1 MSLSKEEF
9 EKIFDFISRIGGK
22 GSSVQ
27 SIYEQLRGINSLGTH
42 PTMPPVR
49 EQFGLTF
56 FTRPR
61 LNLTDGNLRA
71 FRPFFSMIGGNDGI
85 SIPRA
90 VRAMLDP
97 VNVWNGE
104 RRGSPLTNHEQA
116 FIPWLSN
123 GLVSQSG
130 WPEISP
136 GTFSSSEGNHHE
148 AWSMID
154 DTIKNYRVW
163 DLNTA
168 LRNGAGNVIIMLL
181 FTWVCYGSLVYEGDM
196 VPYPD
201 AIMQHRIDYHTR
213 IYRFALDANKK
224 RITSWWSTIAYPYVA
239 PTATGAN
246 MSIDNPFNTESQQV
260 SVNWKCHG
268 CDTFDPIVFT
278 EFNNIVAYFN
288 PNMHPAIRDKMMVQ
302 INEDTWNLFTYDTFF
317 WIDPE
322 EQILERWVSKEV
334 YDSRMGDTRVAWN
347 TRVPKGSLLPVGYGG
362 KLDSQTTQMIAQS
375 LNTPVTGNV

>member
-1 MSLSKEEF
+1 MSLSREEY

-22 GSSVQ
+22 GSSVT

-71 FRPFFSMIGGNDGI
+71 FRPFFSMIGGADGI
-85 SIPRA
+85 SLPRA
-90 VRAMLDP
+90 IRAMLDP
-97 VNVWNGE
+97 VGVWRDGK
-104 RRGSPLTNHEQA
+104 GSPLANHEQA

-130 WPEISP
+130 WQEIAP
-136 GTFSSSEGNHHE
+136 GTFTSVEGNHHE

-163 DLNTA
+163 DLNTT
-168 LRNGAGNVIIMLL
+168 LRNGTGNIIIMML
-181 FTWVCYGSLVYEGDM
+181 FVWVCYASLVYEGDM
-196 VPYPD
+196 VPYMD
-201 AIMQHRIDYHTR
+201 SIIQNRIDYHSR
-213 IYRFALDANKK
+213 IYRFSLDANKR

-246 MSIDNPFNTESQQV
+246 MSLDSPFNQEGQQI

-268 CDTFDPIVFT
+268 LDTFDPIVFT
-278 EFNNIVAYFN
+278 EFNNIVASFN
-288 PNMHPAIRDKMMVQ
+288 ANMHPAIRDKNMVQ
-302 INEDTWNLFTYDTFF
+302 INEDLWHLFTYDTYF

-322 EQILERWVSKEV
+322 EQTMQRWVSREV
-334 YDSRMGDTRVAWN
+334 YEERLGDRNIAWSS
-347 TRVPKGSLLPVGYGG
+347 RVPAGVLTPLAYGG
-362 KLDSQTTQMIAQS
+362 KLPSQIIAPSTTP
-375 LNTPVTGNV
+375 TTGTTV

>member
-1 MSLSKEEF
+1 MSLSREEY

-22 GSSVQ
+22 GSSVT

-71 FRPFFSMIGGNDGI
+71 FRPFFSMIGGADGI
-85 SIPRA
+85 SLPRA
-90 VRAMLDP
+90 IRAMLDP
-97 VNVWNGE
+97 VGVWRDGK
-104 RRGSPLTNHEQA
+104 GSPLANHEQA

-130 WPEISP
+130 WQEIAP
-136 GTFSSSEGNHHE
+136 GTFTSVEGNHHE

-163 DLNTA
+163 DLNTT
-168 LRNGAGNVIIMLL
+168 LRNGTGNIIIMML
-181 FTWVCYGSLVYEGDM
+181 FVWVCYASLVYEGDM
-196 VPYPD
+196 VPYMD
-201 AIMQHRIDYHTR
+201 SIIQNRIDYHSR
-213 IYRFALDANKK
+213 IYRFSLDANKR

-246 MSIDNPFNTESQQV
+246 MSLDSPFNQEGQQI

-268 CDTFDPIVFT
+268 LDTFDPIVFT
-278 EFNNIVAYFN
+278 EFNNIVASFN
-288 PNMHPAIRDKMMVQ
+288 ANMHPALRDKNMVQ
-302 INEDTWNLFTYDTFF
+302 INEDLWHLFTYDTYF

-322 EQILERWVSKEV
+322 EQTMQRWVSREV
-334 YDSRMGDTRVAWN
+334 YEERLGDSRLAWSSRFTKGALTPMAYN
-347 TRVPKGSLLPVGYGG
+347 GQNPSRIIVPG
-362 KLDSQTTQMIAQS
+362 
-375 LNTPVTGNV
+375 NTPITGTVV

>member
-1 MSLSKEEF
+1 MSLSREEY

-22 GSSVQ
+22 GSSVT

-71 FRPFFSMIGGNDGI
+71 FRPFFSMIGGADGI
-85 SIPRA
+85 SLPRA
-90 VRAMLDP
+90 IRAMLDP
-97 VNVWNGE
+97 VGVWRDGK
-104 RRGSPLTNHEQA
+104 GSPLANHEQA

-130 WPEISP
+130 WQEIAP
-136 GTFSSSEGNHHE
+136 GTFTSVEGNHHE

-163 DLNTA
+163 DLNTT
-168 LRNGAGNVIIMLL
+168 LRNGTGNIIIMML
-181 FTWVCYGSLVYEGDM
+181 FVWVCYASLVYEGDM
-196 VPYPD
+196 VPYMD
-201 AIMQHRIDYHTR
+201 SIIQNRIDYHTR
-213 IYRFALDANKK
+213 IYRFSLDANKR

-246 MSIDNPFNTESQQV
+246 MSLDSPFNQEGQQI

-268 CDTFDPIVFT
+268 LDTFDPIVFT
-278 EFNNIVAYFN
+278 EFNNIVASFN
-288 PNMHPAIRDKMMVQ
+288 ANMHPALRDKNMVQ
-302 INEDTWNLFTYDTFF
+302 INEDLFHLFTYDTYF

-322 EQILERWVSKEV
+322 EQLLERWVSREV
-334 YDSRMGDTRVAWN
+334 YDQRVGDSKLAWSSRLT
-347 TRVPKGSLLPVGYGG
+347 KGALTPIAYGG
-362 KLDSQTTQMIAQS
+362 KIPSQIIAPSTTPI
-375 LNTPVTGNV
+375 TGNIT

>member
-1 MSLSKEEF
+1 MSLSREEY

-22 GSSVQ
+22 GSSVT

-71 FRPFFSMIGGNDGI
+71 FRPFFSMIGGADGI
-85 SIPRA
+85 SLPRA
-90 VRAMLDP
+90 IRAMLDP
-97 VNVWNGE
+97 VGVWRDGK
-104 RRGSPLTNHEQA
+104 GSPLANHEQA

-130 WPEISP
+130 WQEISP
-136 GTFSSSEGNHHE
+136 GTFTSVEGNHHE

-163 DLNTA
+163 DLNTT
-168 LRNGAGNVIIMLL
+168 LRNGTGNIIIMML
-181 FTWVCYGSLVYEGDM
+181 FVWVCYASLVYEGDM
-196 VPYPD
+196 VPYMD
-201 AIMQHRIDYHTR
+201 SIIQNRIDYHSR
-213 IYRFALDANKK
+213 IYRFSLDANKR
-224 RITSWWSTIAYPYVA
+224 RISSWWSTIAYPYVA

-246 MSIDNPFNTESQQV
+246 MSLDSPFNQEGQQI

-268 CDTFDPIVFT
+268 LDTYDPIVFT
-278 EFNNIVAYFN
+278 EFNNIVASFN
-288 PNMHPAIRDKMMVQ
+288 ANMHPALRDKNMVE
-302 INEDTWNLFTYDTFF
+302 INEDLWHLFTYDTYF

-322 EQILERWVSKEV
+322 EQTLHRWVSREV
-334 YDSRMGDTRVAWN
+334 YEERMGDTKLAWSSRLTKGALTPVA
-347 TRVPKGSLLPVGYGG
+347 YGG
-362 KLDSQTTQMIAQS
+362 TLPSQIIAPSTTPI
-375 LNTPVTGNV
+375 TGTTV

>member
-1 MSLSKEEF
+1 MSLSREEY

-22 GSSVQ
+22 GSSVT

-71 FRPFFSMIGGNDGI
+71 FRPFFSMIGGADGI
-85 SIPRA
+85 SLPRA
-90 VRAMLDP
+90 IRAMLDP
-97 VNVWNGE
+97 VGVWRDGK
-104 RRGSPLTNHEQA
+104 GSPLANHEQA

-130 WPEISP
+130 WQEIAP
-136 GTFSSSEGNHHE
+136 GTFTSVEGNHHE

-163 DLNTA
+163 DLNTT
-168 LRNGAGNVIIMLL
+168 LRNGTGNIIIMML
-181 FTWVCYGSLVYEGDM
+181 FVWVCYASLVYEGDM
-196 VPYPD
+196 VPYMD
-201 AIMQHRIDYHTR
+201 SIIQNRIDYHSR
-213 IYRFALDANKK
+213 IYRFSLDANKR

-246 MSIDNPFNTESQQV
+246 MSLDSPFNQEGQQI

-268 CDTFDPIVFT
+268 LDTFDPIVFT
-278 EFNNIVAYFN
+278 EFNNIVASFN
-288 PNMHPAIRDKMMVQ
+288 ANMHPALRDKNMVQ
-302 INEDTWNLFTYDTFF
+302 INEDLWHLFTYDTYF

-322 EQILERWVSKEV
+322 EQTMQRWVSREV
-334 YDSRMGDTRVAWN
+334 YEERLGDSRIAWSSRFAKGALTPMAYN
-347 TRVPKGSLLPVGYGG
+347 GQNPSRIIVPG
-362 KLDSQTTQMIAQS
+362 
-375 LNTPVTGNV
+375 NTPTTGTVV